1 MNKRM
6 RITDFLNQ
14 VDKLAVSMTKAQLV
28 EFVHYQARKLSDSM
42 RADFLKE
49 LSGDTDESRSESQK
63 SGSTKSSPEALKHQ
77 LDDEYRD
84 LERIRNG
91 DVCLTE
97 EYAEGYNENYN
108 SWYYDDDE
116 PMTYYDPHHIA
127 DMVSRACSSL
137 YSLIDWE
144 MYQDAMHLS
153 EKLLT
158 LKIQVESEYNDE
170 PFTVSDLYEQELIS
184 GSYEKLVYDMLYAAY
199 LGSSPQERPEAIYH
213 IMLEAQIDDI
223 TVDKMILYSQKELT
237 QVREFLS
244 LWIPYLGK
252 QSESMAESL
261 LREATRMEIDENELI
276 EAAKSCGQHHPCL
289 YEELLSGEKITDGQ
303 KKVEIGLYA
312 LEDIPVEYTIRSDI
326 ALIIAE
332 MAANRNDPEI
342 QDRCF
347 AEAFRSDPDVTNYL
361 RLVLES
367 SDYSRFQ
374 SETQGIIQSYDPKK
388 CGFDMA
394 FSSFRGELTKLHC
407 SMMDYYGL
415 TFLSGEYLR
424 VYQET
429 MFPEQGI
436 GWSSTFVKCGMAL
449 FLLLLFK
456 GKQLPPACERMCAH
470 AAGYLSFDASD
481 YCKGIGRKNTKSNE
495 NLFWE
500 KFKQI
505 TNSEKLTPE
514 QQENI
519 IIHLLVLMDLRVMA
533 IVSQQKRNYY
543 GECAEMIAAIGE
555 VMESRGMEGRKQQ
568 LLLEY
573 KCRFPRHVAFI
584 RELKSF
590 GLK

>member
-1 MNKRM
+1 MH
-6 RITDFLNQ
+6 ITDFLNE

-28 EFVHYQARKLSDSM
+28 EFVHYQARKLSESM
-42 RADFLKE
+42 RSEFLKE
-49 LSGDTDESRSESQK
+49 LSGDIDESGSK
-63 SGSTKSSPEALKHQ
+63 SKEAGSAKSSPENLME
-77 LDDEYRD
+77 DVYRD
-84 LERIRNG
+84 LERIRNSE
-91 DVCLTE
+91 VCLTE

-108 SWYYDDDE
+108 SWYYDEDE
-116 PMTYYDPHHIA
+116 PMTYYDPEHIA
-127 DMVSRACSSL
+127 DMVSRACSLL

-153 EKLLT
+153 EELLT
-158 LKIQVESEYNDE
+158 LNIKVESEYNDE
-170 PFTVSDLYEQELIS
+170 PFTVSDLYENELIS
-184 GSYEKLVYDMLYAAY
+184 GNYEKLIYDMLYAAY

-223 TVDKMILYSQKELT
+223 TVDKMIRYSQKGLP
-237 QVREFLS
+237 QMREFLS
-244 LWIPYLGK
+244 MWIPFLGK
-252 QSESMAESL
+252 QSEGMAESL
-261 LREATRMEIDENELI
+261 LREATRMEVDENELI
-276 EAAKSCGQHHPCL
+276 EAARNCGQRHPCL
-289 YEELLSGEKITDGQ
+289 YEELLSGEKISDEQ
-303 KKVEIGLYA
+303 RKMEIGLYA
-312 LEDIPVEYTIRSDI
+312 LEDIPIEYSIRSDI
-326 ALIIAE
+326 ALIVAE
-332 MAANRNDPEI
+332 IAANRNDPET
-342 QDRCF
+342 QNRCF
-347 AEAFRSDPDVTNYL
+347 VEAFRSAPDVTNYL
-361 RLVLES
+361 RLLLES

-374 SETQGIIQSYDPKK
+374 SETQGIIQSYDPKN
-388 CGFDMA
+388 CGFEVV

-407 SMMDYYGL
+407 GMMDYYGL
-415 TFLSGEYLR
+415 SFLSGEYLR

-436 GWSSTFVKCGMAL
+436 GWSSTFVKCGIAL
-449 FLLLLFK
+449 FLLLLFE
-456 GKQLPPACERMCAH
+456 GQQLPPACERMCAH

-481 YCKGIGRKNTKSNE
+481 YCKGTGRKTTKSNE

-505 TNSEKLTPE
+505 TNPEKLTPE

-519 IIHLLVLMDLRVMA
+519 IIHLLVLLDLRVMA

-555 VMESRGMEGRKQQ
+555 VMESRGKEGRKQQ